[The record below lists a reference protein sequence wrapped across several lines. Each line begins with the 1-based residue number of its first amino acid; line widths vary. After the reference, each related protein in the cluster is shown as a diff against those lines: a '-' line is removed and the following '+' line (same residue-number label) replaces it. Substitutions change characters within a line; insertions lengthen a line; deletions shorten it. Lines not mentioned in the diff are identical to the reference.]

1 MLFRLRTEVY
11 DAVGMKS
18 YLSIEDV
25 NKMKYLD
32 MVIKESLRLYP
43 PGPNTFREPKHD
55 IEILGYKIPAGTPI
69 AVRFDLW
76 SFTGFCKN
84 MPKF

>member
-1 MLFRLRTEVY
+1 
-11 DAVGMKS
+11 MKS

-76 SFTGFCKN
+76 SFTGFCK
-84 MPKF
+84 KYAKILIKLYDGQD